1 MSAQKIKASQGHT
14 KIILTN
20 TYFVF
25 PTLLTKKQN
34 KGNLPSSHP
43 TPSHPPH
50 PIHPIPSHPIPCI
63 SCRPITSR
71 PMPCIPSHFKRILI
85 KIKSFWIPSHPWPA
99 PGLALKIDTFQRD
112 LNEKSKLF
120 GSPAVPGQPRFS
132 KSMLSKRI

>member
-71 PMPCIPSHFKRILI
+71 PMPCIPSHFKRIVI
-85 KIKSFWIPSHPWPA
+85 KNQSFWIPSHPWPA

-112 LNEKSKLF
+112 SNEKSKLF

-132 KSMLSKRI
+132 KSMLLKRI